1 MSLFQKEL
9 TQDQRLQRGF
19 SDIVNSDRY
28 KYMAPVLLLG
38 VTKLTDTD
46 AVPTAC
52 TDGLNI
58 LYNRNFL
65 ATLIEAEVRGV
76 IVHENKHKEGRH
88 TIIYAYLWRKD
99 AELANLSCDA
109 CINIG
114 IVDENPR
121 GECIQSITYPEGFAT
136 LPEGAFVDARFRGM
150 SVPEIFDILY
160 EEKYGKGEEGEEGGQ
175 EPPPEPPRGGGG
187 GGEPLDGQPVPS
199 NAKGELDDED
209 GEEGG
214 DGGGSTGETLDE
226 HDWESAQEM
235 SEEEQRE
242 VCNKIENALREGAIL
257 AGKTGGNV
265 SGELQE
271 LLTPK
276 VDWVKCMASFARE
289 QCAGKDYGTYARP
302 NRRFIDSDIIMP
314 TSVSETIPDLLVAMD
329 TSGSCWDALPYFL
342 GELKA
347 ICTTLSP
354 HTLHVMFWD
363 TNVVYEKYVD
373 NQVEGLEIKHAFG
386 GGGTDVNCVTTYM
399 REHKIKPTAAIVL
412 TDGYLNDGWST
423 WDCPVFWALVN
434 NPSAIPPVG
443 KYVHVEE
450 L

>member
-1 MSLFQKEL
+1 M
-9 TQDQRLQRGF
+9 
-19 SDIVNSDRY
+19 
-28 KYMAPVLLLG
+28 LLLG
-38 VTKLTDTD
+38 ITKLTDAD

-88 TIIYAYLWRKD
+88 TIIYAYLWRID
-99 AELANLSCDA
+99 AQLANLSCDA

-121 GECIQSITYPEGFAT
+121 GECIQAITYPEGFAA

-160 EEKYGKGEEGEEGGQ
+160 EEKYGKGEDGEEGGQ

-199 NAKGELDDED
+199 NAKGEEEGED

-214 DGGGSTGETLDE
+214 EGGGSTGETLDE

-235 SEEEQRE
+235 PEEEQRE

-329 TSGSCWDALPYFL
+329 TSGSCWAALPYFL

-412 TDGYLNDGWST
+412 TDGFLNAGWST